1 MVNSDIEV
9 SVHSLKSMSKKDNI
23 LTTALELFAREGFSN
38 VTTKKIAARARVS
51 EGLIF
56 RHYTNK
62 QGLLS
67 AIMEQAKQKTIDLFA
82 PIILQADPAKAI
94 KMVIELPY
102 SIPPEEYSFWKLTFK
117 LKWEASTNTDDKMAP
132 LLNKLSWAFSQLK
145 YPNAKKE
152 AEVLLHIIEGIS
164 TAIVRDNKKDQKP
177 LKTFL
182 LNKYEL

>member
-1 MVNSDIEV
+1 
-9 SVHSLKSMSKKDNI
+9 MSKKEDI
-23 LTTALELFAREGFSN
+23 LTTALELFAREGFSS
-38 VTTKKIAARARVS
+38 VSTKKIAAKARVS

-94 KMVIELPY
+94 KMAIELPY
-102 SIPPEEYSFWKLTFK
+102 NIPPEQYPFWKLTFK
-117 LKWEASTNTDDKMAP
+117 LKWEASTNIDDKMAP

-164 TAIVRDNKKDQKP
+164 TAVLRDNRQDQKP
-177 LKTFL
+177 LKQFL
-182 LNKYEL
+182 FQKYKL